1 MAVPK
6 KKKRARPRIT
16 KQVVRATQATPPRPK
31 SKTLRK
37 TLPPKTVER
46 AQDQVLVEDAGD
58 SSLPLPQFPIVGIG
72 ASAGGLEALSQL
84 LQPLPADCGVAVIV
98 VQHLSPT
105 QDSVLPSLL
114 ADNSQLPV
122 AEVTN
127 ELVIERNHIYVVP
140 PNAQLA
146 VVDGSLRLTPR
157 PGDRSQYKP
166 VDFFLRSLAAAA
178 QSQAIGVILS
188 GTDSDGSVGLRE
200 IKAAGGITI
209 AQDPKTA
216 KFDGMPRAAIATGAV
231 DLVLGPADIAKEIV
245 RIARYP
251 LAGQDAAS
259 GTVER
264 VPSENNLQRIF
275 SLLRSATGVDF
286 THYKLPTI
294 RRRMQRRMVLHKL
307 VEIDE
312 YVKLLQHEPA
322 EVRHLYQD
330 ILIHVTR
337 FFRDPESFETL
348 AAEVF
353 PQIMAGRG
361 AEQPVRI
368 WVPGCSTG
376 EEPYSIGI
384 CLLEFLGDLAGT
396 IAVQIFATDVSES
409 AVDQARLGIYPE
421 SIVADVSADR
431 LRRFFSK
438 TDGSWRVTKQVRD
451 MCIFARQDLTRD
463 PPFSKLDL
471 IVCRNVLIY
480 LGPPLQKKLMN
491 VFHYALQPHG
501 FLMLGSAETTGAAAD
516 LYSVIDKRHRLF
528 MKKPSTT
535 RADMNFR
542 SLEPGGARQHQQ
554 GHLSGNSRGNSNVQ
568 NEANRLILARYSP
581 SGVIVNDRLEIVQF
595 RGQTGLFLEPAPGEA
610 THSLFKMAR
619 EGLLYGLRTA
629 LHGARKSNKAVRKE
643 GLRVKHNGSV
653 HDINIEV
660 LPLPAGD
667 GVQHFLV
674 LFQDVTAGADSHE
687 HGPDER
693 KKPAPTRRE
702 NDTRVTRLQEE
713 LAANREYLQ
722 SIIQDLEATNE
733 ELQSANEEILSANEE
748 LQSTNEELDTAK
760 EELQST
766 NEELNTVNDELQ
778 ARNEEMTRI
787 NSDLVNLLGSVQIAI
802 VMVAG
807 DLRIRRFTPM
817 AEKVLNLIPSDI
829 GRPISDIKP
838 NIDCPDLEKLIT
850 EAVDSVN
857 TLEREVRDRNGNWFA
872 LRIRPYKN
880 VENRIDG
887 AVLALF
893 DIDTV
898 RRKELEAR
906 EAMEYADAII
916 ETLRQPLLVLD
927 SDLRVRRGNRA
938 FYQTFG
944 VSHSQ
949 TQDRLLYELGD
960 GQWNI
965 PVLRTELE
973 NTLRNGRT
981 FEGFRVEHDFARI
994 GRRVMLLNGRVL
1006 QLGEGSNPKIL
1017 LAIEDVTGREPA

>member
-6 KKKRARPRIT
+6 KKKRARLRIT
-16 KQVVRATQATPPRPK
+16 KRITRVTDATPLGPK
-31 SKTLRK
+31 SKTSRK
-37 TLPPKTVER
+37 TLDRKTIKR

-58 SSLPLPQFPIVGIG
+58 SPLPLPQFPIVGIG

-84 LQPLPADCGVAVIV
+84 LQPLPTDCGVAVII

-114 ADNSQLPV
+114 ADNSRLPV

-127 ELVIERNHIYVVP
+127 ELVIERNYIYVVP

-146 VVDGSLRLTPR
+146 VVDGALRLTPR

-178 QSQAIGVILS
+178 QGQAIGVILS

-200 IKAAGGITI
+200 IKASGGITI

-231 DLVLGPADIAKEIV
+231 DLVLSPADIAREIV
-245 RIARYP
+245 RIARHP
-251 LAGQDAAS
+251 LAVQDAMS
-259 GTVER
+259 DTFEH
-264 VPSENNLQRIF
+264 VPLENHLQRIF

-294 RRRMQRRMVLHKL
+294 RRRMQRRMVLHKM

-322 EVRHLYQD
+322 EVRLLYQD

-337 FFRDPESFETL
+337 FFRDPESFDTL

-353 PQIMAGRG
+353 PRIMASRG

-376 EEPYSIGI
+376 EEPYSIAI
-384 CLLEFLGDLAGT
+384 CLLEFLGDQAGT

-409 AVDQARLGIYPE
+409 AVDQARLGIYPD
-421 SIVADVSADR
+421 SIIADVSADR
-431 LRRFFSK
+431 LRRFFNK
-438 TDGSWRVTKQVRD
+438 IDGSWRVSKQVRD

-501 FLMLGSAETTGAAAD
+501 FLMLGSAETTGAGAD

-528 MKKPSTT
+528 MKKASTT
-535 RADMNFR
+535 RSDLDFR
-542 SLEPGGARQHQQ
+542 PLEPGGARQLQRARP
-554 GHLSGNSRGNSNVQ
+554 SSDSRGNSNVQ

-595 RGQTGLFLEPAPGEA
+595 RGQTGVFLEPAPGEA
-610 THSLFKMAR
+610 THNLFKMAR

-629 LHGARKSNKAVRKE
+629 LHAAKKSSKPVRKE
-643 GLRVKHNGSV
+643 GLRVKHNGSI
-653 HDINIEV
+653 HDVNIEV

-667 GVQHFLV
+667 VAQHFLV
-674 LFQDVTAGADSHE
+674 LFQDVTAADSRE
-687 HGPDER
+687 GGTDGR
-693 KKPAPTRRE
+693 KKQLPTKKD
-702 NDTRVTRLQEE
+702 NDRRVTRLQEE

-838 NIDCPDLEKLIT
+838 NIDCPDLEQLIT

-893 DIDTV
+893 DIDNV

-906 EAMEYADAII
+906 EAKEYADAII

-944 VSHSQ
+944 VPNSQ

-965 PVLRTELE
+965 PILRTELE
-973 NTLRNGRT
+973 NTLKNGRT
-981 FEGFRVEHDFARI
+981 FEAFRVEHNFPHI

-1006 QLGEGSNPKIL
+1006 QMEGLSPKIL